1 MGLAERLAVTPQVDH
16 RKCSLGKLLDVLPD
30 GESGALQQA
39 IDQIRQTDP
48 NRRKSRQEPYTAAW
62 LATVLADEGYRIA
75 RQTINRH
82 VLRECHCGS

>member
-1 MGLAERLAVTPQVDH
+1 MGLAERLAVEPPIGH
-16 RKCSLGKLLDVLPD
+16 RKCSLGKLLDKLSD

-39 IDQIRQTDP
+39 IDRIRMVDP

-62 LATVLADEGYRIA
+62 LSTVLADEGYRIA